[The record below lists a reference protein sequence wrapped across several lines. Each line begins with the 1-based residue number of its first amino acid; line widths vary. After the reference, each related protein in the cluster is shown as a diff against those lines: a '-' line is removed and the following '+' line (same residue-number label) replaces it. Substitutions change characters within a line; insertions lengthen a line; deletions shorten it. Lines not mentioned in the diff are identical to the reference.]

1 MGVFGRW
8 LAPVRDQMT
17 VSEYLRRVRDGDAT
31 WAGIGVT
38 PENALTVS
46 AVFACVRVIAEDL
59 AKLPFVVYQQTEG
72 RERATASPY
81 WRLIH
86 DRFNSFQTSQ
96 QGREYLTACALLR
109 GNGYALKNEIGGQ
122 TRELLPLRP
131 DAVRVEQLPDWELVY
146 HVTMPDGKEEAL
158 TRREVFHLPGLTIS
172 GPIGVSVIE
181 YARQTVGNILGA
193 NRHSGTFFGNGL
205 KPSGVLKHPKTLSKD
220 SQKRLK
226 EQLTQEHSGGRSNS
240 LLLLEEGLEYAPITL
255 TNKDSQFLESRAFE
269 VTEVCRWFRVP
280 PHKIADLDRAT
291 FSNIEHQA
299 IEYVSDTLMPW
310 AKRWEYA
317 VNQQVIR
324 TNTLYAELL
333 FDALLRGTTLERYR
347 AYQIAAGGNA
357 PWLSRNDIRR
367 SENKPPLDG
376 LDEILTPLNMSSGE
390 EDSDDNAAGDAA
402 TPAATGARQ

>member
-17 VSEYLRRVRDGDAT
+17 LDEYLRRVREGDAT
-31 WAGIGVT
+31 WAGVNVT
-38 PENALTVS
+38 PESALGVS
-46 AVFACVRVIAEDL
+46 AVFACVRAIAEDIG
-59 AKLPFVVYQQTEG
+59 KLPFVVYQANEQQ
-72 RERATASPY
+72 ERATTSPY

-86 DRFNSFQTSQ
+86 DRFNSYQTSQ
-96 QGREYLTACALLR
+96 QGREYLTASALLR
-109 GNGYALKNEIGGQ
+109 GNGFAIKNDMGGQ
-122 TRELLPLRP
+122 TRELLPVHP
-131 DAVRVEQLPDWELVY
+131 DRVRAEQIDDYEVVFYL
-146 HVTMPDGKEEAL
+146 DGSSKPL
-158 TRREVFHLPGLTIS
+158 SRLDIFHLPGLTIS

-205 KPSGVLKHPKTLSKD
+205 KPSGVLKHPKSLSKEG
-220 SQKRLK
+220 QKRLK
-226 EQLTQEHSGGRSNS
+226 DQLSHDHGGNRSNS

-291 FSNIEHQA
+291 FSNIEHQS
-299 IEYVSDTLMPW
+299 IEYVNDTLMPW

-324 TNTLYAELL
+324 PNSLYAELL
-333 FDALLRGTTLERYR
+333 FDALLRGTTLERYQ
-347 AYQIAAGGNA
+347 AYQLAAGGNA
-357 PWLSRNDIRR
+357 PFMRR
-367 SENKPPLDG
+367 SEIRKRENLPPIEG
-376 LDEILTPLNMSSGE
+376 LDEMLTPLNMSGGQ
-390 EDSDDNAAGDAA
+390 EDSNDNAAG
-402 TPAATGARQ
+402 